1 MTNVKILADVL
12 PKADSAGR
20 AVIGAIANNMV
31 VTLLDPLFG
40 EPEIIPLTRATP
52 QGFDIYRDSLVFLLA
67 KCASEIFP
75 DAVFRARHSI
85 GSALYCSLKCS
96 GDGVL
101 DYTNAAERLK
111 IALRELVEKNV
122 PIYKEPVS
130 YKEAFDIFSKNGRF
144 DELHLL
150 KHRNPPCIVLSHCE
164 DFFSLNQTVLA
175 PRTGVLDMFDVIPVD
190 DGIVLNVP
198 SCDNPDVIEPLP
210 YIQPYFQVF
219 QEHLKREE
227 ITGISTVGDLNQA
240 VLEGHFPDFVRTI
253 EALQTKN
260 LAEIADKI
268 SSHNPPV
275 KLVLVA
281 GPSSAGKTTTSHRL
295 CTQLRVNGLK
305 PRLLGTDDYFVGDAR
320 NPRDENGELD
330 YETVKAVDADRLN
343 SDLDALFSGG
353 KIRLR
358 KFDFKKHEG
367 YDDAREVF
375 LPSNGIIVLEGIH
388 ALNPV
393 LTKNISDDLKFGVY
407 LNALTQLVVDS
418 CNRIS
423 TKDTRL
429 LRRLVRDAGFRGM
442 SPLDTFRMWPKV
454 EAGERKWI
462 YPYQRKADA
471 VFNSALDYELAVLKP
486 FALQLL
492 NQVKPWHREYLE
504 ARRLSGILHNVSIA
518 SPDVVP
524 GDSILRETIG
534 GSQLS
539 Y

>member
-1 MTNVKILADVL
+1 MTNFKCLGDVL
-12 PKADSAGR
+12 PKTDSNGLD
-20 AVIGAIANNMV
+20 VIGAIANNMV
-31 VTLLDPLFG
+31 VSLHDPLIG
-40 EPEIIPLTRATP
+40 TPELEPLTRATP

-67 KCASEIFP
+67 KCSSEIFP
-75 DAVFRARHSI
+75 KATFRVRHSI
-85 GSALYCSLKCS
+85 GPALYCSIQNEEKK
-96 GDGVL
+96 VL
-101 DYTNAAERLK
+101 DYTNVAEQLK
-111 IALRELVEKNV
+111 DELTKLVEKDV
-122 PIYKEPVS
+122 PIKREIAS
-130 YKEAFDIFSKNGRF
+130 YKEAIEIFTKNGRI
-144 DELHLL
+144 DEAHLL
-150 KHRNPPCIVLSHCE
+150 KHRNPPAVVLSHCE
-164 DFFSLNQTVLA
+164 DFFSLNQTVLVTH
-175 PRTGVLDMFDVIPVD
+175 TGALDVFDVVPVE
-190 DGIVLNVP
+190 DGIVLNIP
-198 SCDNPDVIEPLP
+198 SYDTHKVIEPLP
-210 YIQPYFQVF
+210 YIKPYFQVF
-219 QEHLKREE
+219 REHLKRGE
-227 ITGISTVGDLNQA
+227 ITGISTIGDLNQSI
-240 VLEGHFPDFVRTI
+240 LEGRFADLVRTI

-268 SSHNPPV
+268 SSRNPLV

-295 CTQLRVNGLK
+295 CTQLRVNGRK
-305 PRLLGTDDYFVGDAR
+305 PQLLSTDDYFVGDAR

-330 YETVKAVDADRLN
+330 YETVKAVDAERLAA
-343 SDLDALFSGG
+343 DIEALFSG
-353 KIRLR
+353 KNVRLR
-358 KFDFKKHEG
+358 KFDFIKHAG
-367 YDDAREVF
+367 YDDDKEVA
-375 LPSNGIIVLEGIH
+375 LPPNGIIVLEGIH
-388 ALNPV
+388 ALNPE
-393 LTKNISDDLKFGVY
+393 LTRNIPDDIKFGVY

-442 SPLDTFRMWPKV
+442 PPIDTFRMWPKV

-518 SPDVVP
+518 PPDVVP